1 MGSLVSVNV
10 GRGRQ
15 IAISRRGRS
24 VVSAIGKSAVAG
36 RVAVRGV
43 NLAGDEQAD
52 RRVHGGPDKAIY
64 AYASEDTAWWA
75 SVLGREL
82 GPGAFGENLTTIG
95 VEVSGAVIGERW
107 RIGSSELEVCQPRLP
122 CYKLGI
128 AFGDD
133 GMVRRFAHAGRPGAY
148 LRIVTE
154 NELGADDEVEI
165 LWRPDHGIT
174 IATVARAI
182 VSDEGAVAL
191 AARAPALPP
200 ALAAWMRERAGITAS
215 GT

>member
-1 MGSLVSVNV
+1 MGVLVSVNV

-15 IAISRRGRS
+15 IAISRRGRP
-24 VVSAIGKSAVAG
+24 VISAIGKSAVAG

-52 RRVHGGPDKAIY
+52 GRVHGGPDKAIY

-75 SVLGREL
+75 TVLGCEL
-82 GPGAFGENLTTIG
+82 RPGAFGENLTTIG
-95 VEVSGAVIGERW
+95 VDVSGAVIGERW
-107 RIGSSELEVCQPRLP
+107 QIGSTELEVCQPRQP

-128 AFGDD
+128 AFGDP

-148 LRIVTE
+148 LRIVQE
-154 NELGADDEVEI
+154 GQLGAGDEVEI

-182 VSDEGAVAL
+182 VSDEGAL
-191 AARAPALPP
+191 AIAATAPALPP
-200 ALAAWMRERAGITAS
+200 ALAAWMRERAGVTGS
-215 GT
+215 GM